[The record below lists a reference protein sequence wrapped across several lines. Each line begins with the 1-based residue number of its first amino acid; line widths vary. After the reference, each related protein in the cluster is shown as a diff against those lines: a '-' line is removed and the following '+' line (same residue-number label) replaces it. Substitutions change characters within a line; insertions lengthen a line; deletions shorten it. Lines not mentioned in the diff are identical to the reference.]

1 MLANIVLNE
10 LDKWVESQWQNH
22 PLVKEYGYERK
33 IRNSITF
40 DRSKAFLKMRKTGL
54 KEMYIVRYADDFRIF
69 CRNKEDALRTK
80 EAVTAW
86 ITERLR
92 LEVSPEKTRIV
103 NVRKRYSEFLG
114 FKIRVRPKS
123 RKYIVQSHIC
133 DKKLELERQ
142 KLVEQAKRIARPSE
156 GKRPLDEIRLYNSMV
171 LGIQNYFQLA
181 TCISIDC
188 RKIHRQVMTVLTN
201 RLNTETGCRLVR
213 EGGAMT
219 ESEKER
225 FGKSA
230 MIRYVSG
237 IDQPIYPIAY
247 IKNKIPMAKKAAV
260 CSYTVEGRALIHTNL
275 SMNSS
280 VLSGLRNQ
288 PSMGRSTELTDS
300 RISLFSAQRGKCALS
315 GELFENAADI
325 VCWLKTPAELG
336 GKERYRNM
344 ILFYNRFLPLLQE
357 CPKNELKEIADTLK
371 ATKELMLK
379 VNSLRQQAGLSA
391 IEN

>member
-1 MLANIVLNE
+1 MCSSDL
-10 LDKWVESQWQNH
+10 VESQWQNH

-156 GKRPLDEIRLYNSMV
+156 GKRPLDEI
-171 LGIQNYFQLA
+171 
-181 TCISIDC
+181 D
-188 RKIHRQVMTVLTN
+188 RK
-201 RLNTETGCRLVR
+201 
-213 EGGAMT
+213 
-219 ESEKER
+219 
-225 FGKSA
+225 
-230 MIRYVSG
+230 
-237 IDQPIYPIAY
+237 
-247 IKNKIPMAKKAAV
+247 
-260 CSYTVEGRALIHTNL
+260 
-275 SMNSS
+275 S
-280 VLSGLRNQ
+280 V
-288 PSMGRSTELTDS
+288 
-300 RISLFSAQRGKCALS
+300 
-315 GELFENAADI
+315 
-325 VCWLKTPAELG
+325 V
-336 GKERYRNM
+336 
-344 ILFYNRFLPLLQE
+344 
-357 CPKNELKEIADTLK
+357 
-371 ATKELMLK
+371 
-379 VNSLRQQAGLSA
+379 
-391 IEN
+391 